1 VAAVRSTIWVPPP
14 TLPSNSNGCGHGHDN
29 TLVMSEPGHLDL
41 RLYRGD
47 SGRFTVRVQMPDG
60 TPIDISTAGFDCDVR
75 TDVGASLLTSLQV
88 VPIGAADPYSV
99 EVIITPA
106 DSIAIADGLALVGQL
121 MGVWDLQMT
130 YGTEVITIL
139 RGHVCC
145 VDDVSWPVG

>member
-1 VAAVRSTIWVPPP
+1 VAGVRSTIYVPPP
-14 TLPSNSNGCGHGHDN
+14 SPPSNGNCGPAHGN
-29 TLVMSEPGHLDL
+29 TLVLSEPGHLDL

-60 TPIDISTAGFDCDVR
+60 TPVDISTAGFDCDVR
-75 TDVGASLLTSLQV
+75 TDTGVSPPLTSLQV

-106 DSIAIADGLALVGQL
+106 DSIAIADGLAMVGQL

-130 YGTEVITIL
+130 YNTEVITIL

-145 VDDVSWPVG
+145 VEDVSWPVG